1 MGKKMGLGLSIA
13 LIVIGIAVVCLMI
26 FSSQKTTYFGY
37 MNSNTNAEKVVSE
50 KDGLVKH
57 NIKVEPSNDFKPN
70 KGDFGNTFYKPEI
83 VNHDDVPHAL
93 MMKIHDMHMN

>member
-37 MNSNTNAEKVVSE
+37 MNSNTNEVSE
-50 KDGLVKH
+50 KDGLVK
-57 NIKVEPSNDFKPN
+57 NIISK
-70 KGDFGNTFYKPEI
+70 
-83 VNHDDVPHAL
+83 
-93 MMKIHDMHMN
+93 